1 MPQLR
6 LPEGAE
12 ERMELERGTAG
23 TRGGASRMEHM
34 GMTGIGQKGT
44 IKMGQKGRG
53 KRDRNRAGRRHRDRA
68 GGNHSDGTRSNIDLR
83 PKGWTEM
90 GQKGAKGMGQKGA
103 KGMEL
108 VQRSHN
114 HILTAPC
121 WGARCAPGT
130 LRRSLPEFPQIALRC
145 PISEM
150 GTATPAPQ
158 RRLPRGRRPRGSSR

>member
-12 ERMELERGTAG
+12 ERTELERGTAG
-23 TRGGASRMEHM
+23 TRGGTSRMEHM
-34 GMTGIGQKGT
+34 GMTGIGQRGT

-53 KRDRNRAGRRHRDRA
+53 KRDRNRAGRRDRDGA
-68 GGNHSDGTRSNIDLR
+68 GGNHSDGTRSNIEMR
-83 PKGWTEM
+83 PKGWT
-90 GQKGAKGMGQKGA
+90 GMGQKGA

-108 VQRSHN
+108 VQRSHD

-130 LRRSLPEFPQIALRC
+130 LRRSLPEFPQTALRC

-158 RRLPRGRRPRGSSR
+158 RRLP